1 MSTKTALLT
10 GAAGFTGRYMNA
22 ALRQRGYEVVGLESS
37 GSSSCDLTNAEET
50 LRAVHAAKPDVVV
63 HLAAVSFVGHGN
75 AEDFYRVNVFGTLNL
90 LDALSQLDTP
100 PRRVLIASSAN
111 VYGTPPIEVL
121 DETACPQPV
130 NHYGNSKLVMEHM
143 VRTWFDRLPIVI
155 TRPFNYTG
163 PGQADH
169 FLIPKI
175 VRHFRQRAPVIEL
188 GNLHVSRDFSDIEDV
203 IAAYIALLDSD
214 VRSEI
219 VNLCSGRG
227 IALLDVIHTMNQLA
241 GYEIEVRVN
250 PEFVRANEVSR
261 LVGSNAKLRT
271 LVQLPEPRP
280 FSETLRRM
288 YEAPR
293 SPGVR
298 MQGG

>member
-1 MSTKTALLT
+1 MDTKTALLT
-10 GAAGFTGRYMNA
+10 GAGGFTGRYMNA
-22 ALRQRGYEVVGLESS
+22 ALRRRGYAVAGLESS
-37 GSSSCDLTNAEET
+37 GSSPCDLTNAKET
-50 LRAVHAAKPDVVV
+50 LQAVRAAKPDVVV

-90 LDALSQLDTP
+90 LEALAQLKSP
-100 PRRVLIASSAN
+100 PRRILIASSAN

-121 DETACPQPV
+121 DETVCPQPV
-130 NHYGNSKLVMEHM
+130 NHYGSSKLAMEHI

-163 PGQADH
+163 PGQPDH

-175 VRHFRQRAPVIEL
+175 VRHFRQRTPVIEL
-188 GNLHVSRDFSDIEDV
+188 GNIHVSRDFSDIEDV
-203 IAAYIALLDSD
+203 VAAYVALLESN

-227 IALLDVIHTMNQLA
+227 TALLEVIHTMNELA

-250 PEFVRANEVSR
+250 PQFVRANEVPR
-261 LVGSNAKLRT
+261 LVGSNAKLRS

-288 YEAPR
+288 YEEPAH
-293 SPGVR
+293 
-298 MQGG
+298 QA

>member
-1 MSTKTALLT
+1 MEKKTALLT
-10 GAAGFTGRYMNA
+10 GAGGFTGRYMDA
-22 ALRQRGYEVVGLESS
+22 ALRQRGYDVVGLENA
-37 GSSSCDLTNAEET
+37 GSSPCDLTNAAAT
-50 LRAVHAAKPDVVV
+50 MRAVQAAKPDVVV
-63 HLAAVSFVGHGN
+63 HLAAVSFVAHGN
-75 AEDFYRVNVFGTLNL
+75 AEEFYRVNVFGTLNL
-90 LDALSQLDTP
+90 LQALAQLDPP
-100 PRRVLIASSAN
+100 PRRILIASSAN

-121 DETACPQPV
+121 DETVCPCPV
-130 NHYGNSKLVMEHM
+130 NHYANSKLAMEHM

-169 FLIPKI
+169 FLVPKI

-203 IAAYIALLDSD
+203 IAAYTALLDSD

-227 IALLDVIHTMNQLA
+227 IALLDVVNAMNQLA
-241 GYEIEVRVN
+241 GYEIEVRVD
-250 PEFVRANEVSR
+250 PELVRANEVPR
-261 LVGSNAKLRT
+261 LVGSNAKLRS

-288 YEAPR
+288 YEAPASR
-293 SPGVR
+293 P
-298 MQGG
+298 

>member
-1 MSTKTALLT
+1 MNTKTALLT
-10 GAAGFTGRYMNA
+10 GARGFTGRYMDA
-22 ALRQRGYEVVGLESS
+22 ALRQRGYKVVGLESS
-37 GSSSCDLTNAEET
+37 GSSPCDLTNAGET
-50 LRAVHAAKPDVVV
+50 TRAVQAAKPHVVV

-75 AEDFYRVNVFGTLNL
+75 AEEFYRVNVFGTLNL
-90 LDALSQLDTP
+90 LEALSHLDTP
-100 PRRVLIASSAN
+100 PRRILIASSAN
-111 VYGTPPIEVL
+111 VYGAPRIEVL
-121 DETACPQPV
+121 DETICPRPV
-130 NHYGNSKLVMEHM
+130 NHYANSKLAMEHM

-175 VRHFRQRAPVIEL
+175 IRHFRERAPVIEL
-188 GNLHVSRDFSDIEDV
+188 GNLQVIRDFSDVEDI

-227 IALLDVIHTMNQLA
+227 TALLEVIHTMNLLA
-241 GYEIEVRVN
+241 GYEIEVHVK
-250 PEFVRANEVSR
+250 PEFVRTNEVPR
-261 LVGSNAKLRT
+261 LVGSNAKLRS
-271 LVQLPEPRP
+271 LVRLAEPQP

-288 YEAPR
+288 YEAPAPL
-293 SPGVR
+293 S
-298 MQGG
+298 

>member
-1 MSTKTALLT
+1 MANGTALLT
-10 GAAGFTGRYMNA
+10 GAGGFTGRYLEA
-22 ALRQRGYEVVGLESS
+22 ALRQRGYQVVGLENGGPSP
-37 GSSSCDLTNAEET
+37 CDLTNAAET
-50 LRAVHAAKPDVVV
+50 SRAVHLVKPDLVV

-75 AEDFYRVNVFGTLNL
+75 AEEIYRVNVFGTLNL
-90 LDALSQLDTP
+90 LEALSQLDTP
-100 PRRVLIASSAN
+100 PRRILIASSAN

-121 DETACPQPV
+121 DESVCPCPV
-130 NHYGNSKLVMEHM
+130 NHYANSKLAMEHA
-143 VRTWFDRLPIVI
+143 VRMWFDRLPIII

-188 GNLHVSRDFSDIEDV
+188 GNLHVVRDFSDVDDV
-203 IAAYIALLDSD
+203 IAAYIALLEAG

-227 IALLDVIHTMNQLA
+227 VALLEVIDTMNHLA

-250 PEFVRANEVSR
+250 PDLVRANEVPR
-261 LVGSNAKLRT
+261 LVGSDTKLRS
-271 LVQLPEPRP
+271 LVQLPPPRP
-280 FSETLRRM
+280 FPETLRRM
-288 YEAPR
+288 YEAFAP
-293 SPGVR
+293 PA
-298 MQGG
+298 